1 MLSTTVRISEASR
14 KALGELAARE
24 GQPMQTVLEK
34 AIELYRRQRFLEE
47 VNTAFEKLRQ
57 DPEAWAAVEQERV
70 PWEATLGDG
79 LPPGEAW
86 TEDGEAVLEG
96 PKDR

>member
-14 KALGELAARE
+14 KVLGELATRE

-47 VNTAFEKLRQ
+47 VNVAFEKLHQ
-57 DPEAWAAVEQERV
+57 DPEAWGGLLQERAQ
-70 PWEATLGDG
+70 WEATLAEG
-79 LPPGEAW
+79 LEPGETW
-86 TEDGEAVLEG
+86 TDEGEAISQG
-96 PKDR
+96 SKNP